1 MNPKKIDQIGC
12 IDIGSNAIKYKQFRI
27 IADDNQNY
35 SKELETYKRI
45 PIRLGTDAFRKG
57 KIRKKKVQKTS
68 IGRRGR
74 GIGKKKV
81 QKTSIGRRG
90 RGSQD

>member
-35 SKELETYKRI
+35 SKELEKI
-45 PIRLGTDAFRKG
+45 KLALKSLPSARLP
-57 KIRKKKVQKTS
+57 TS
-68 IGRRGR
+68 IP
-74 GIGKKKV
+74 
-81 QKTSIGRRG
+81 
-90 RGSQD
+90 

>member
-35 SKELETYKRI
+35 SKELETFARQMKKEGRVD
-45 PIRLGTDAFRKG
+45 LVE
-57 KIRKKKVQKTS
+57 KIRAKKRHVDEHIEKYTDKAA
-68 IGRRGR
+68 
-74 GIGKKKV
+74 
-81 QKTSIGRRG
+81 
-90 RGSQD
+90 